1 MSLLTKTELENQLDF
16 SISQI
21 KKGSEIYRYGLFPR
35 NDDGR
40 SDVGYVYRARDIS
53 GWENGFWAGLVLLAY
68 EMTGD
73 KKLLDVNADHV
84 KSFYE
89 RVINN
94 YSLDH
99 HDIGF
104 EYSLS
109 CVSSYKV
116 TGNELARKAALM
128 AADKLCER
136 YTPVGKFI
144 KPWSTMD
151 DPVEHRIIVDTYLNL
166 PLLFWA
172 SEESG
177 DSKYREIAL
186 NHLDTTVDVLVRP
199 DGCAYHTYMM
209 EYKYGNPIRPK
220 VDQGYADD
228 SVWSR
233 GQAWVVYG
241 MALAY
246 SYTQNKHLADV
257 QMNATKQ
264 FIERLPA
271 DNIPAWDM
279 VFTDTRTL
287 KDTSAAVIATCGM
300 LEMNKLINH
309 PDSDMWNEKVHDI
322 LRELDKNHTTKT
334 EKLDT
339 TAILTHATS
348 SVPHDYGLNVSL
360 IYADYYYMETLVRL
374 LKPDWNR
381 YW

>member
-1 MSLLTKTELENQLDF
+1 MALLTKSELEKQWEFCLSKIDMG
-16 SISQI
+16 IE
-21 KKGSEIYRYGLFPR
+21 KYKYGLFPR
-35 NDDGR
+35 NYATNSEG
-40 SDVGYVYRARDIS
+40 SGYRAMDIG
-53 GWENGFWAGLVLLAY
+53 GWENGFWAGMVLLAY

-73 KKLLDVNADHV
+73 KKYLEVNENHI

-94 YSLDH
+94 YSLNH

-104 EYSLS
+104 EYTLS
-109 CVSSYKV
+109 CVASYKV
-116 TGNELARKAALM
+116 TGNPLAREAALL

-136 YTPVGKFI
+136 YTPTGKFI
-144 KPWSTMD
+144 KPWSRMD

-166 PLLFWA
+166 PFLFWA

-177 DSKYREIAL
+177 NPKYREIAL
-186 NHLDTTVDVLVRP
+186 NHLETTVDVLVRP

-233 GQAWVVYG
+233 GQAWVIYG
-241 MALAY
+241 LALAY
-246 SYTQNKHLADV
+246 SYTNDPHLKEV
-257 QMNATKQ
+257 QKRATEQ
-264 FIERLPA
+264 FIKRLPA

-279 VFTDTRTL
+279 VFTDTKTL

-300 LEMNKLINH
+300 LEMNKLH
-309 PDSDMWNEKVHDI
+309 PDHENKNEWEEKVHDI
-322 LRELDKNHTTKT
+322 LRELDAKHTTRI
-334 EKLDT
+334 EDINSN
-339 TAILTHATS
+339 AILTHATS
-348 SVPHDYGLNVSL
+348 DVCRNYGLNVSL

-374 LKPDWNR
+374 LKPDWKR